1 MDYLVFKSLH
11 IILIISWMA
20 GLFYIPR
27 LFVYVA
33 EDNARKNTS
42 AYIEQQKRL
51 LYFTAP
57 LGLLGI
63 VFGALMLAQSVT
75 LLETFWF
82 KAKLALVGL
91 LVLYNIFLFLEH
103 AKQKQLKIRTVLQ
116 YKIINEVVVL
126 ILIPIVF
133 LSVFKWQ

>member
-51 LYFTAP
+51 LYFTSP

-63 VFGALMLAQSVT
+63 VFGALMLAQSLT

-91 LVLYNIFLFLEH
+91 LLLYNIFLFLEH

-116 YKIINEVVVL
+116 YKIINEVIVL

>member
-1 MDYLVFKSLH
+1 MLLRIVQERIHLL
-11 IILIISWMA
+11 ILSS
-20 GLFYIPR
+20 
-27 LFVYVA
+27 
-33 EDNARKNTS
+33 K
-42 AYIEQQKRL
+42 KRL
-51 LYFTAP
+51 LYFTSP

-63 VFGALMLAQSVT
+63 VFGALMLAQSLM

-91 LVLYNIFLFLEH
+91 LVLYNIFLFIEH
-103 AKQKQLKIRTVLQ
+103 TRQKQLKIRTVLH
-116 YKIINEVVVL
+116 YKVINEVVVL

>member
-33 EDNARKNTS
+33 EDSTRKNTS

-51 LYFTAP
+51 LYFTSP